1 MPRLVTLFHRRQ
13 MLQRRVREAL
23 QEIEL
28 IDKHLYPQ
36 IERLVAVADG
46 LSKDFQIE
54 GMGDTDELEDVLQEE
69 PHRPFSW
76 LGRQALVG
84 PPNPNSEKRHFNF
97 AFRTAFGSRH
107 SAGFDTDER
116 PSTLSDTIAAAVTE
130 ILKGQ
135 EGPMKTGD
143 LYRKLMA
150 YGVVVPG
157 KNPTSNLSAHL
168 SHRKEFV
175 NKNGGWLL
183 ASPEFPFKTDLTDGV
198 PDDPDDLRRFLAK
211 EGLPQDE

>member
-54 GMGDTDELEDVLQEE
+54 GMGDTDEHEDVLHEE

-76 LGRQALVG
+76 LGRHALVG
-84 PPNPNSEKRHFNF
+84 PPDPNADKRLFNL
-97 AFRTAFGSRH
+97 AFRTIAGTRH
-107 SAGFDTDER
+107 IAGFDVDDR
-116 PSTLSDTIAAAVTE
+116 PTTLSDTIAAAVKE
-130 ILKGQ
+130 ILKSQ

-143 LYRKLMA
+143 LYRRLMA

-211 EGLPQDE
+211 EGQPQDE